1 MVTRLATQRSAI
13 AGFVAGPDGTEKAC
27 FPSDSTDL
35 EIIDAA
41 LCGDAAHKMP

>member
-1 MVTRLATQRSAI
+1 MEQKRPVSI
-13 AGFVAGPDGTEKAC
+13 
-27 FPSDSTDL
+27 SDSTDL